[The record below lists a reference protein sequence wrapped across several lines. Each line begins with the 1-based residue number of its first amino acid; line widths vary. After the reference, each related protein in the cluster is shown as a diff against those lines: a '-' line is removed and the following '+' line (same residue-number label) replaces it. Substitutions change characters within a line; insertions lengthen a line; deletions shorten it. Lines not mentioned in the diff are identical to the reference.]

1 MLTIYIFNPP
11 QWHLRLSET
20 GAWEAHELQVWI
32 PGVICSLWGS
42 EADSV
47 VFVFHQWVFGLAAC
61 FYGQTR
67 VGEAGRQTGRGEIVD
82 FGVWANRLQCL
93 SRQWLGR
100 GHCSLSGGKGA
111 KCLSIITGSVPS
123 QVTPNP
129 LQPPQPLT
137 QYSCLSAEGIQRRR
151 RVLLTFSK
159 IALNQ
164 FLLSKCWTWR
174 TPTDGYPEIF
184 KDV

>member
-1 MLTIYIFNPP
+1 MTPTIV
-11 QWHLRLSET
+11 WDGCLG
-20 GAWEAHELQVWI
+20 GAWITSLNSRSL
-32 PGVICSLWGS
+32 CSLWGS

-82 FGVWANRLQCL
+82 FGVWANRLQRL
-93 SRQWLGR
+93 SRQWLGC

-129 LQPPQPLT
+129 LYPPPAPHTVLMLECRGDTT
-137 QYSCLSAEGIQRRR
+137 QAES
-151 RVLLTFSK
+151 VV
-159 IALNQ
+159 
-164 FLLSKCWTWR
+164 
-174 TPTDGYPEIF
+174 DIF
-184 KDV
+184 